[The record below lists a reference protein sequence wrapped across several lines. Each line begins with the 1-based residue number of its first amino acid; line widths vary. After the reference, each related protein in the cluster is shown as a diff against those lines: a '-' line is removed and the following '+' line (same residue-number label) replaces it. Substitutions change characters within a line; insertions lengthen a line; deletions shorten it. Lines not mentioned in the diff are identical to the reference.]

1 MAAAVRL
8 QHGRKRA
15 ADGDD
20 DALVPGSGERTVE
33 VTDDALDAALLHRGH
48 EVDDLHEYLIFPD
61 EVRGNGSFLVVTVPM
76 RL

>member
-48 EVDDLHEYLIFPD
+48 KVDYLHEYLIFPD
-61 EVRGNGSFLVVTVPM
+61 EVRGNGSLLVTTLQM